1 MAVKRSQRQFGI
13 QPIGVN
19 RVAPYNQ
26 GIAQEVVSL
35 ADQIYSR
42 QYEIAKGDAIER
54 GEVAAAE
61 APLSSITQL
70 NPDTKVPMAMQ
81 LAQDMGRFSRDAF
94 ERAALRRFE
103 GAIVDNISAKK
114 SELMARLGESSN
126 APKLFEKA
134 FSEYL
139 SGLSGDASGYYKQVI
154 VDHGA
159 EHLSD
164 GRTRLHVAQIKR
176 MQAEAKA
183 EAARRH
189 EAAKRNARES
199 GLSGSHFA
207 FEQTVQEA
215 RSVEEDASAIGATA
229 PDISTKRGREIR
241 DAYIGG
247 VVSRKLQDPAIT
259 PYASDIY
266 QVLASG
272 KNPTLYSLLNA
283 KSKEMIASIEVAF
296 DVDEI
301 VDYEEI
307 AETLKSD
314 FDVAAKTAT
323 YISAYAEAQKKRDEA
338 AQKADE
344 AALKA
349 LEEANKATADVR
361 IVEQTKLN
369 NEGSSFSTGFTGD
382 PLSIMQEKERLLALD
397 DGLDPNF
404 VSADQFLKIEK
415 ETNEGLIQLAKGAI
429 SREIN
434 RAIGRGA
441 TKQELEVYR
450 DILRNPETAA
460 SKAALRS
467 LLGQSV
473 YDVVSTQLVS
483 VNGDALSGAVS
494 DILAGVETGI
504 NHEANTLKQGM
515 RAAKVDLASLI
526 RSPNASIEEID
537 NAIAGFEKSFRSVD
551 SMPESLGDLKAQR
564 DQLVKSRRNEE
575 FVTQANTIVSSVNSE
590 NLNESVSRLTRLAS
604 EMDQDPATV
613 ESFALQALNKSVSE
627 DVAREMRS
635 FKQDDLSLKQLSNWS
650 AYLSGTDVNISL
662 PPEQKEFLNELTE
675 RSVIV
680 NGKEVS
686 VDRTALASSVSSVY
700 TKLSNSRALT
710 EQYNKKQSDFRLID
724 KGSYTVGASKTDGR
738 VAYENLLK
746 DKHGV
751 PQISDLM
758 YKPELSDKDVE
769 VLSDIMNNRGIL
781 PESIVNATSAFM
793 TGSLPESQMMSF
805 AQRANGL
812 LFFQDSNGNIKLTAG
827 AKLSLG
833 SDASKFTM
841 IVQAVQKLPAG
852 MEAQV
857 MQAAIDQIRLV
868 STDKELVNKQIYV
881 GTNKRYEDPASLA
894 ADLDGIRPEQI
905 NEFANLAVVMA
916 GIPTLNAKLQ
926 QNLQNVLDTEYV
938 QNNNMY
944 SGWGR
949 GSSSSFSPDR
959 YVEGGID
966 IVEAYI
972 PQLIESNGLKNV
984 YFEPASR
991 VAIEDFYRGAS
1002 YIGEL
1007 VEDTGRTASGKMT
1020 ISDQITRARGGEGRI
1035 LYGETFDSTPSSP
1048 KYQLLVANELGLI
1061 EATGVTFTLRDA
1073 LKAKGVEMPDL
1084 TKKFFIQPNTD
1095 PSNFGMFGSVA
1106 PAGND

>member
-26 GIAQEVVSL
+26 GIAQEVVGL

-54 GEVAAAE
+54 GEIAAAE

-70 NPDTKVPMAMQ
+70 DPDTKVPMAMQ

-114 SELMARLGESSN
+114 SELMARLGESPN

-189 EAAKRNARES
+189 DAAKRSAYDA
-199 GLSGSHFA
+199 GLSGSPFA
-207 FEQTVQEA
+207 LGQTTQEFRA
-215 RSVEEDASAIGATA
+215 VEADAQAIGASA
-229 PDISTKRGREIR
+229 PDVTTKRGKEIR
-241 DAYIGG
+241 ESYLRGA
-247 VVSRKLQDPAIT
+247 VSGKMQDPALSSQ
-259 PYASDIY
+259 AGLIY
-266 QVLASG
+266 QVLNDG
-272 KNPTLYSLLNA
+272 KNPALYSLLNA
-283 KSKEMIASIEVAF
+283 KGKEFIASLEVAF
-296 DVDEI
+296 DVDERI
-301 VDYEEI
+301 DYTEI
-307 AETLKSD
+307 AETLKPE
-314 FDVAAKTAT
+314 FAAAEKSAT
-323 YISAYAEAQKKRDEA
+323 YISSSIEAQQKR
-338 AQKADE
+338 DE

-349 LEEANKATADVR
+349 SEEANKADADAR

-369 NEGSSFSTGFTGD
+369 NEGSSFSAGFTGD
-382 PLSIMQEKERLLALD
+382 PLSIMQEKKRLLALD

-404 VSADQFLKIEK
+404 VSADKLLKIEK

-434 RAIGRGA
+434 KSIQNGA

-450 DILRNPETAA
+450 DILKNPETAA

-537 NAIAGFEKSFRSVD
+537 NAIAGFKKSFRSVD

-575 FVTQANTIVSSVNSE
+575 FVTQANTIVTSVNSE

-627 DVAREMRS
+627 DVAREMNS

-650 AYLSGTDVNISL
+650 AYLSGTDVSISL
-662 PPEQKEFLNELTE
+662 PPEQKEFLNDLTQ

-686 VDRTALASSVSSVY
+686 VDRAALASSVSSVY
-700 TKLSNSRALT
+700 TKLNNSRALT
-710 EQYNKKQSDFRLID
+710 EQYNKKQSDFGLID

-738 VAYENLLK
+738 IAYENILK

-781 PESIVNATSAFM
+781 PESIVSATSAFM
-793 TGSLPESQMMSF
+793 SGGLPESQMMSF

-868 STDKELVNKQIYV
+868 STDKELVNKQVYV
-881 GTNKRYEDPASLA
+881 GTNKKYEDPSSLA
-894 ADLDGIRPEQI
+894 ADLEGIRPEQI

-926 QNLQNVLDTEYV
+926 QNLQNVLDSEYV

-972 PQLIESNGLKNV
+972 PQLIQSNGLENV
-984 YFEPASR
+984 YFEPASK

-1007 VEDTGRTASGKMT
+1007 AEDTARTVSGKMT
-1020 ISDQITRARGGEGRI
+1020 ISDQIARARGGEGRI

-1073 LKAKGVEMPDL
+1073 LKAKGIEMPDL
-1084 TKKFFIQPNTD
+1084 TKKFVLPTNTD
-1095 PSNFGMFGSVA
+1095 PSEFGAFGSVA
-1106 PAGND
+1106 PAGNN